1 MTFRW
6 FLNADKCKY
15 GKEKQGVIAHVFLLA
30 SWNRTGKGGRDILTT
45 VAKRSSA
52 FTLAP
57 GKVVMAAC
65 CVMKEAVLV
74 EVCDL
79 FNTGEVSITELQVDS
94 EVSADR
100 PVQPENTE

>member
-1 MTFRW
+1 
-6 FLNADKCKY
+6 
-15 GKEKQGVIAHVFLLA
+15 
-30 SWNRTGKGGRDILTT
+30 
-45 VAKRSSA
+45 
-52 FTLAP
+52 
-57 GKVVMAAC
+57 MAAC